1 MHGNMVLVLKIF
13 SKLEKSRKIIK
24 TNKRN
29 ISGQDCLG
37 TMWWSLFLIHANF
50 RIPLHKIENA
60 RVQKLSNRDYI
71 LFLNTFKSLE
81 TDTLCTKI

>member
-1 MHGNMVLVLKIF
+1 MHGNMILVLKNVF
-13 SKLEKSRKIIK
+13 QVRKIIK
-24 TNKRN
+24 TNKKVP
-29 ISGQDCLG
+29 ISVQDCLG
-37 TMWWSLFLIHANF
+37 TMWWSLFLIHATF